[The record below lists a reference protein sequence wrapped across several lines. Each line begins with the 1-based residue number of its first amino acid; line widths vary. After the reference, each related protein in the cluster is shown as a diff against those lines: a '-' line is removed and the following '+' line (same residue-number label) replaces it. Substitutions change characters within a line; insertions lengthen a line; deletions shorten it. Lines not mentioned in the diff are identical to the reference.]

1 MIDSFSNYNEGFH
14 GHDQHDLIS
23 PDHPTD
29 HPLVHVDVPIDHPPA
44 DFSTP
49 DIGAYILNDYVAS
62 LQSTNIDDLVWVN
75 NPSDN
80 IYGIMSKTF
89 DLDIHGNPLGEL
101 SNFHYQDSQNSCA
114 IAATSSIF
122 KSLGHDLGEDFL
134 SEAFQNLHVYDPLSG
149 QNLHV
154 YDPSSG
160 TKILFID
167 DAINEIANVNHWG
180 IRADEIHGFTADQ
193 LKGMLDSG
201 SRILVGVN
209 GSELYENDSQTLKE
223 IYETPENSGHAVQ
236 LTGIIESAN
245 GSSVVINDP
254 GLSNGDG
261 VEIPM
266 DRFMNAAADFNH
278 TAIRVS

>member
-1 MIDSFSNYNEGFH
+1 MVDYFSNYNEDFH
-14 GHDQHDLIS
+14 GHDQHTLIS

-29 HPLVHVDVPIDHPPA
+29 HVDVPIDNTLVHVHVPI
-44 DFSTP
+44 DHLGFSNP
-49 DIGAYILNDYVAS
+49 DIDVDNGGYVAS

-75 NPSDN
+75 SPSDN
-80 IYGIMSKTF
+80 IYDLMSKTF

-114 IAATSSIF
+114 IATTSSIF

-134 SEAFQNLHVYDPLSG
+134 SDAF

-167 DAINEIANVNHWG
+167 DAINEIANVNHWD